1 MSLTA
6 AGMDQNE
13 ILRPMGI
20 QVYEAAADAAVLSG
34 SLGFYLSCQ
43 SRLLRDLYPGDGTKR
58 RPGPI
63 RALEFLGQSIIFFA
77 AASPDG
83 TELACLMREMTVE
96 SFHAPDVRFSLKVAS
111 YLASC
116 NFMDFFRLYG
126 RANRRQKVLMYPA
139 VDRLRSTA
147 ITMLVCS
154 YRFLSVATMANWL
167 DLHDESQVREIIFAD
182 HPDLKSVNPDSTAAS
197 LCFTR
202 SRGEG

>member
-6 AGMDQNE
+6 AGLDQNE

-43 SRLLRDLYPGDGTKR
+43 SRLLRDLYPGDDTKR
-58 RPGPI
+58 RPGRI
-63 RALEFLGQSIIFFA
+63 RAMEFLGQSIIFFS

-83 TELACLMREMTVE
+83 TELACLMRDMTVE
-96 SFHAPDVRFSLKVAS
+96 SFHAPDVRFALKVAS

-116 NFMDFFRLYG
+116 NFIDFFRLYG
-126 RANRRQKVLMYPA
+126 TAKRRQKVLMNPA

-147 ITMLVCS
+147 IAMLVRS
-154 YRFLSVATMANWL
+154 YRFLSVSTVANWL
-167 DLHDESQVREIIFAD
+167 DVHDESQVREILFAD
-182 HPDLKSVNPDSTAAS
+182 HPYLKSVNLDSEASS
-197 LCFTR
+197 LCFVR